1 MIGGST
7 VLAGLDIGSTQ
18 TRAVIAEARLRQES
32 PELLDII
39 GVGAVPSQG
48 MKGAT
53 ITHLEAATR
62 SVRRA
67 IQQAEVMAGRE
78 VESIYVGVPGPHV
91 EISRSRGVVAV
102 SGAEITPGHVKRV
115 QEVGQAVPVPRD
127 RDLIHAI
134 CQEYAVDGRDG
145 IQDPV
150 GMVATRL
157 ESEVCIVTAESTVCR
172 DLSKA
177 VDRAGYRPEE
187 LIMSP
192 LASGMAVL
200 ADVDREAGVAL
211 VDLGGAST
219 DLLVYVNR
227 RLRHVASVP
236 WGSAS
241 VTRDI
246 ARGLGVPE
254 EEASR
259 LKARYGVA
267 RRRAVDP
274 KEQLEVSGA
283 SLGSNRRVSRE
294 LLAHIIE
301 QRLDEVL
308 GLIYEELEREELLD
322 RLGAGV
328 VLTGCGAGLPE
339 TEALARS
346 VFNLPVRLGVPGRG
360 LSGKTDALRE
370 AAFTASA
377 GLALFG
383 NLRRQS
389 GGWTGAT
396 RTLSRVGEWLRDFF

>member
-1 MIGGST
+1 MIGGSW
-7 VLAGLDIGSTQ
+7 VLAGLDIGSSQ
-18 TRAVIAEARLRQES
+18 TCAVIAEASQGHDPSDPLE
-32 PELLDII
+32 II
-39 GVGAVPSQG
+39 GVGAVGSEG
-48 MKGAT
+48 MNGAT

-91 EISRSRGVVAV
+91 QISRSRGVVAV
-102 SGAEITPGHVKRV
+102 SGAEITAGHVKRV
-115 QEVGQAVPVPRD
+115 QEVGQAVPISPD

-157 ESEVCIVTAESTVCR
+157 ESDVCIVTAESTVCR

-187 LIMSP
+187 LVMSP
-192 LASGMAVL
+192 LASGLAVL
-200 ADVDREAGVAL
+200 GDIDREAGVAL
-211 VDLGGAST
+211 VVLGGAST
-219 DLLVYVNR
+219 DLLVYVSR
-227 RLRHVASVP
+227 RLRHVASIP

-254 EEASR
+254 EEANR
-259 LKARYGVA
+259 LKGRYGVA
-267 RRRAVDP
+267 RRSAVDP
-274 KEQLEVSGA
+274 KEHLDVSGA

-294 LLAHIIE
+294 LLAHIVE

-308 GLIYEELEREELLD
+308 GLVYEELEREDLLD

-328 VLTGCGAGLPE
+328 VLTGCGADLPE
-339 TEALARS
+339 TDELARS

-360 LSGKTDALRE
+360 LAGTTEALKE
-370 AAFTASA
+370 AGFTTSA

-383 NLRRQS
+383 NLRRRS

-396 RTLSRVGEWLRDFF
+396 RAISRVGEWLRDFF

>member
-1 MIGGST
+1 MIGGSS
-7 VLAGLDIGSTQ
+7 VLAGLDIGSSQ
-18 TRAVIAEARLRQES
+18 TCAVIAEARLRHEPS
-32 PELLDII
+32 DPLEIL
-39 GVGAVPSQG
+39 GVGAVASEG
-48 MKGAT
+48 MNGAT

-62 SVRRA
+62 SVRGA
-67 IQQAEVMAGRE
+67 IRQAELMAGCE

-91 EISRSRGVVAV
+91 EISCSRGVVAV
-102 SGAEITPGHVKRV
+102 SGAEVTAGHVKRV
-115 QEVGQAVPVPRD
+115 HEVGQAVPVPPD

-145 IQDPV
+145 IQDPI

-157 ESEVCIVTAESTVCR
+157 ESDVCIVTAESTVCR
-172 DLSKA
+172 DLSKT

-192 LASGMAVL
+192 LASGLAVL

-211 VDLGGAST
+211 VELGGAST
-219 DLLVYVNR
+219 DLLVYVSR
-227 RLRHVASVP
+227 RLHHVAGVP

-254 EEASR
+254 EEAGR
-259 LKARYGVA
+259 LKERYGVA
-267 RRRAVDP
+267 RRSAVDP
-274 KEQLEVSGA
+274 KEHLDVSGA

-301 QRLDEVL
+301 QRLDEIL
-308 GLIYEELEREELLD
+308 GLIYEELEREGLLD

-328 VLTGCGAGLPE
+328 VLTGRGAGLPE
-339 TEALARS
+339 TVELARS

-360 LSGKTDALRE
+360 LGGTTDALKE
-370 AAFTASA
+370 TGFAASA

-383 NLRRQS
+383 NLRRRR
-389 GGWTGAT
+389 GGWTGAN
-396 RTLSRVGEWLRDFF
+396 RALSRVGEWVREFF